1 MKWFCLAL
9 LEDLKNDYMKVAQA
23 RDLVMVG
30 SRGFSKQEKCGW
42 PLLVSL
48 LLVLKRII
56 EQVN

>member
-42 PLLVSL
+42 PLLVS
-48 LLVLKRII
+48 
-56 EQVN
+56 